1 MMEIFEQDEY
11 YIIAMFQKE
20 SRQQTMKAIQ
30 NILPFLTEDV
40 EMFSLVEGTL
50 ERVGQ
55 ISDQEFQQLDLEP
68 YKEETLEGEI
78 WM

>member
-30 NILPFLTEDV
+30 NILPFLKEDV

-78 WM
+78 WL